1 MSEAPEVRD
10 ALASAARIG
19 LRLRESVADLA
30 PVMPIAA
37 AAVETMDRHLAVLTD
52 AFLKRS
58 ESLVSQLQDQVWPR
72 AAAFESEDPVALSRR
87 DVMELINKL
96 RILDSADAFRGVAML
111 RNRLSHAYM
120 HDPVRIAR
128 RLNEAYAA
136 SPVVLRA
143 LEAAEAWAARR
154 LGPPAS
160 P

>member
-1 MSEAPEVRD
+1 MSTASEVQD

-19 LRLRESVADLA
+19 LRLRESLADLA
-30 PVMPIAA
+30 PVMPISP
-37 AAVETMDRHLAVLTD
+37 AAVEAMDRHLAVLTD
-52 AFLKRS
+52 AFLKRF

-72 AAAFESEDPVALSRR
+72 AAAFEGEDPVPFSRR
-87 DVMELINKL
+87 DLMELMDKF
-96 RILDSADAFRGVAML
+96 RILDSADAFRDIAKL

-120 HDPVRIAR
+120 HNPVRIAQ

-143 LEAAEAWAARR
+143 LETAEAWAAGRFT
-154 LGPPAS
+154 PPAS